1 MRNDNTRLYRVEV
14 RHRSGKTD
22 CYQCLHADQLGEL
35 LAPIV
40 AQGHGATGT
49 TIEIFD
55 YQRWRPD
62 AASEPMIRLQA
73 G

>member
-1 MRNDNTRLYRVEV
+1 MSNDNTRLYRVEIQHINGQV
-14 RHRSGKTD
+14 D
-22 CYQCLHADQLGEL
+22 CHQCLHADQLGEL

-40 AQGHGATGT
+40 AEGEAAAGM

-62 AASEPMIRLQA
+62 AANKPLIRFQA
-73 G
+73 V